1 MAEELNQ
8 NLFVNSILNGMSDTL
23 DDEQLRKLQ
32 STLYINLHDVMLQK
46 QTYEL
51 ALTTD
56 NDFEKLKLFAINEKI
71 AKLSDNTIEAYLR
84 SAKYLRAY
92 LGKNFVD
99 ITERDVKFMIH
110 TKKSRNEWGDI
121 TVRNQCDNL
130 RVFFQFLVDEN
141 FMDVNP
147 LAKIKNIKCDKV
159 IKEAYTAMEM
169 EAMRVICYKETR
181 DMALIEFFNAT
192 GLRVSEVASLRW
204 RDIDLFNRVGIVRL
218 KGGDTDMFRFNE
230 KCAFYL
236 IKMLDERMTKENRTK
251 EEMMDRPLFVCKRRN
266 SRTKDYETLTH
277 HDVRFLV
284 KKIAKLANV
293 KEAYPH
299 KFRRTFACDA
309 INRGMPIEDL
319 MKLMHHKQY
328 DTTLKYARINS
339 TRLDNSYRTYCE

>member
-1 MAEELNQ
+1 MAEELSQ
-8 NLFVNSILNGMSDTL
+8 SLFVNSVLNGMSDVL

-32 STLYINLHDVMLQK
+32 STLYINLHDVLLQK

-51 ALTTD
+51 ALTND
-56 NDFEKLKLFAINEKI
+56 NDFEKLKLFAVNEKI

-84 SAKYLRAY
+84 SARYIRTY
-92 LGKNFVD
+92 IGKNFAD

-110 TKKSRNEWGDI
+110 TKRTRGEWGDI

-130 RVFFQFLVDEN
+130 RIFFQFLVDES

-169 EAMRVICYKETR
+169 EAMRNICYKDTR
-181 DMALIEFFNAT
+181 DMAMIEFFNAT
-192 GLRVSEVASLRW
+192 GLRVSEVASLKW
-204 RDIDLFNRVGIVRL
+204 RDVDLFSRVGIVRL
-218 KGGDTDMFRFNE
+218 KGGDTDVFRFNE

-236 IKMLDERMTKENRTK
+236 IKMLDERMTIENRTK
-251 EEMMDRPLFVCKRRN
+251 EEMMDRPMFVCKKRDRI
-266 SRTKDYETLTH
+266 TKDYEAL
-277 HDVRFLV
+277 DDDDIRYLV
-284 KKIAKLANV
+284 KKIARLAEV

-299 KFRRTFACDA
+299 KFRRTFACEA
-309 INRGMPIEDL
+309 INRGMPLEDL

-328 DTTLKYARINS
+328 DTTLKYAKINS
-339 TRLDNSYRTYCE
+339 TRLDHSYRTYCE